1 MNPISA
7 ASSGSQD
14 RAPAAVDAG
23 AAVDAP
29 AAENTAAV
37 PAASGR
43 PARGSRERPG
53 SSFTGA
59 VLAVVMVWLSLTP
72 SLLPRGQLFQGLVTG
87 AAATIG
93 YALGA
98 ALAAVAVWSLHR
110 DRGRPVPAWVWG
122 ALVVVALS
130 GTVTMFILFAHWQ
143 RELRDLMGVSGLRW
157 YAYPLIVLVAA
168 AVFLVLVGIGRMVR
182 VLCRW
187 AGRGLGRFLPPRI
200 AVVGGAVLVV
210 ALIVA
215 LLNGVV
221 AQGSMSALNDM
232 FKAVDSE
239 TVPDTTAPTASER
252 SGGPGSLVSW
262 DSLGRQGRIFVSA
275 GPTVAQLSAFNGR
288 PAREPVRAYT
298 GLASGPSIRA
308 DAELAV
314 ADLDR
319 AGGFGRSVL
328 AVATTTGTGWIN
340 ESTASALEYLYN
352 GDTAIVSM
360 QYSYL
365 PSWISFMVDQ
375 ERARQ
380 AGRALF
386 DAVYARW
393 TTMPRD
399 HRPKLVVFGESLGS
413 FGGEAAFSGIGDI
426 TARTDGVLFVG
437 PPNSNVLWG
446 ELTARRDPGSPEWL
460 PVYDRGRNVHFV
472 ARPPDLDHPAPPWN
486 SPRVVYLQ
494 HPSDPITWWS
504 PHLLFDEPDW
514 LREPRG
520 YDVLP
525 STRWIPVVTFL
536 QVSADMAV
544 STDVPDGHGH
554 TFHAAVADSWAAI
567 LQPPGWTTADTLRLR
582 AVLTGD

>member
-1 MNPISA
+1 MDSISA
-7 ASSGSQD
+7 TRPGSVD
-14 RAPAAVDAG
+14 DAPATSDVPATEDTAPAANP
-23 AAVDAP
+23 AV
-29 AAENTAAV
+29 
-37 PAASGR
+37 SGR
-43 PARGSRERPG
+43 PDRGSIPRPG
-53 SSFTGA
+53 ASFTGA
-59 VLAVVMVWLSLTP
+59 ALALVMAWLSLTP
-72 SLLPRGQLFQGLVTG
+72 ALLPRGPLFQGLVTG
-87 AAATIG
+87 AAATFG

-98 ALAAVAVWSLHR
+98 TLAAVVVWAIHH
-110 DRGRPVPAWVWG
+110 DRGRPVPMWTWW
-122 ALVVVALS
+122 ALAVVAPVA
-130 GTVTMFILFAHWQ
+130 TVTMFVLFAHWQ
-143 RELRDLMGVSGLRW
+143 RELRDLMGVSDLRW
-157 YAYPLIVLVAA
+157 YSYPLIVIVA
-168 AVFLVLVGIGRMVR
+168 VTIFLVLVGIARLVR
-182 VLCRW
+182 ALCRW
-187 AGRGLGRFLPPRI
+187 VSRALGRFLPPRI
-200 AVVGGAVLVV
+200 AVVGGTAVVV

-221 AQGSMSALNDM
+221 AQGSMTLLNNTFEAADQETAPGSAPP
-232 FKAVDSE
+232 
-239 TVPDTTAPTASER
+239 TVPER
-252 SGGPGSLVSW
+252 SGGPGSLVDW
-262 DSLGRQGRIFVSA
+262 AALGRQGRIFVSA
-275 GPTVAQLSAFNGR
+275 GPTTAQLSEFNGR

-298 GLASGPSIRA
+298 GLASAPTLRA

-319 AGGFGRSVL
+319 AGGFDRAVL

-352 GDTAIVSM
+352 GDTAIVGM

-365 PSWISFMVDQ
+365 PSWISFVVDQ

-393 TTMPRD
+393 TAMPRE

-437 PPNSNVLWG
+437 PPNDNVLWG
-446 ELTARRDPGSPEWL
+446 ELTARRDSGSPEWL
-460 PVYDRGRNVHFV
+460 PIYDGGRNVHFA
-472 ARPPDLDHPAPPWN
+472 ARPPDLDRPGPPWN

-525 STRWIPVVTFL
+525 GTRWIPVVTFL

-567 LQPPGWTTADTLRLR
+567 LQPPGWTAADTLRLR
-582 AVLTGD
+582 SVLAGE